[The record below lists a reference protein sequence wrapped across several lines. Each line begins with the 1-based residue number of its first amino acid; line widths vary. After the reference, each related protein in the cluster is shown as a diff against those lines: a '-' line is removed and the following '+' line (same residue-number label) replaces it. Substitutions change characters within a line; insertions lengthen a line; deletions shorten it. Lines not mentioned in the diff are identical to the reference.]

1 MKKLLT
7 KKLNCDTIQA
17 TGGIKAGGIKAGGIK
32 AGGIKN

>member
-7 KKLNCDTIQA
+7 KKLNYGKISP
-17 TGGIKAGGIKAGGIK
+17 IGGIKAGGIK